1 MLMIH
6 GGHGWLINQF
16 LSPMFNHRQDAYGG
30 SLENRCRFAIE
41 VLQAVR
47 KAVGIKFPIEFRMSG
62 AEFVKEGY
70 DLAEGVRIAQQLEP
84 YVDMLHVSAGT
95 YQKTFGVTHP
105 SMFTEHGCNVHLAA
119 EIKKHVKVPVAT
131 IGALNAPQQMEEILA
146 NGQADVIYMARA
158 LLADPELPN
167 KVMAN
172 RAEDIVHCL
181 RCFTCMAERAATSTR
196 RCTVNPLIGR
206 EMEGSEIQPAPVR
219 KKVLVVGGG
228 PGGLYAAYAA
238 AWRGHAVTLCEKESE
253 LGGVLKSEQAIPFKQ
268 EMYQLAGTYAK
279 FCRDAGVNI
288 CLNTT
293 VTRSYVDAMAPD
305 AVIVAVG
312 ARPIKPPIPGLDSEN
327 VVIVNDY
334 YKEKDEIG
342 DEVVVLGGGL
352 AGCECAI
359 CLGMQG
365 KRVHLVEM
373 QENLAPDA
381 NVRHRPLLLQQ
392 IDRYVDVHAGCRV
405 VRVDRTGAF
414 CADSAGNE
422 IFVPGKSIIAALGQR
437 CCTDTVVELQNCA
450 PFVRVIGDAAKV
462 STITNA
468 VYWAYHAALDI

>member
-1 MLMIH
+1 MSKRRAAFLTL
-6 GGHGWLINQF
+6 GCKVNQYET
-16 LSPMFNHRQDAYGG
+16 DA
-30 SLENRCRFAIE
+30 
-41 VLQAVR
+41 
-47 KAVGIKFPIEFRMSG
+47 
-62 AEFVKEGY
+62 
-70 DLAEGVRIAQQLEP
+70 
-84 YVDMLHVSAGT
+84 
-95 YQKTFGVTHP
+95 
-105 SMFTEHGCNVHLAA
+105 
-119 EIKKHVKVPVAT
+119 
-131 IGALNAPQQMEEILA
+131 MEEILEK
-146 NGQADVIYMARA
+146 NGYDIVSFKETADVYIINTCSVTNMADRKSRQMIHRA
-158 LLADPELPN
+158 
-167 KVMAN
+167 
-172 RAEDIVHCL
+172 
-181 RCFTCMAERAATSTR
+181 
-196 RCTVNPLIGR
+196 
-206 EMEGSEIQPAPVR
+206 
-219 KKVLVVGGG
+219 KK
-228 PGGLYAAYAA
+228 
-238 AWRGHAVTLCEKESE
+238 
-253 LGGVLKSEQAIPFKQ
+253 
-268 EMYQLAGTYAK
+268 
-279 FCRDAGVNI
+279 N
-288 CLNTT
+288 N
-293 VTRSYVDAMAPD
+293 PD

-468 VYWAYHAALDI
+468 VYWGYHAALDI